1 MFDLS
6 GQVAVVT
13 GASSG
18 LGVVFAKALAGQG
31 ANIVLLARRQ
41 ELQLEVCKTIEEFGV
56 KCLSIKTD
64 VTDTKSIRDAITE
77 IDRVFG
83 RVDILINN
91 AGVVHEDPAEK
102 YPDEQWERVINTD
115 LSGVFKCAREFADHF
130 MIKQEYGRIINI
142 ASMYGLTG
150 SNARTAGIVAP
161 NYAPVIAYMGAKG
174 GVVNLTRGLAGEWA
188 HFGITVNCIAP
199 GYIASGFGK
208 DIERTLPK
216 FKDVLINH
224 CPMARQ
230 GTEEELM
237 STVVYLAAKESSYT
251 NGVTI
256 AVDGGYSAV

>member
-41 ELQLEVCKTIEEFGV
+41 DLLLEVSKTIEAMGV
-56 KCLSIKTD
+56 QCLGIKTD
-64 VTDTKSIRDAITE
+64 VTDTKSIRYAIDE
-77 IDRVFG
+77 IEKVFG

-91 AGVVHEDPAEK
+91 AGVVHEAPAEK
-102 YPDEQWERVINTD
+102 YADEQWDRVINTD
-115 LSGVFKCAREFADHF
+115 LSGVFRCSREFADFF
-130 MIKQEYGRIINI
+130 MIKQKYGRIINI
-142 ASMYGLTG
+142 SSMYGLVG
-150 SNARTAGIVAP
+150 SNARTHGMVAP
-161 NYAPVIAYMGAKG
+161 NYAPVIAYIGAKG
-174 GVVNLTRGLAGEWA
+174 GVVNLTRGLGAEWA
-188 HFGITVNCIAP
+188 QFGITVNCIAP

-208 DIERTLPK
+208 DIERTIPK
-216 FKDVLINH
+216 FKDVLVHN

-237 STVVYLAAKESSYT
+237 STVVYLASKESSYT

-256 AVDGGYSAV
+256 PVDGGWTAV